1 MPAPDCPWTAALIN
15 TKCSHTRFDGGEQTL
30 VGSRLKSHQLISQ
43 KLLKILDQHSKAAC
57 KNSII
62 VIG

>member
-1 MPAPDCPWTAALIN
+1 MCPWTAALIN
-15 TKCSHTRFDGGEQTL
+15 TKCSHARFDVGEQTW
-30 VGSRLKSHQLISQ
+30 VGGRLKSHQLISQ
-43 KLLKILDQHSKAAC
+43 ELLKIPDQHSKAAC